1 MIVVDA
7 SLALRW
13 FFDKDITPEND
24 AALDY
29 VEAHGGCVPGNFQSE
44 VAHGLVQAE
53 RRKRVSTSDVS
64 AALSD
69 ILSLDLVV
77 DLPDAHVVVATA
89 RDFGLTGYDATY
101 LALAMQSGL
110 SLATVDENLRKAA
123 RSAKVLWAPRKRG
136 ARS

>member
-7 SLALRW
+7 SLAVRW
-13 FFDKDITPEND
+13 FLEKDVTPEID

-29 VEAHGGCVPGNFQSE
+29 VEEHGGCVPGNFQSE

-53 RRKRVSTSDVS
+53 RRQRISTSEVS

-69 ILSLDLVV
+69 VLSLDLVTE
-77 DLPDAHVVVATA
+77 LPDAHVVVATA

-101 LALAMQSGL
+101 LALAMQSGIR
-110 SLATVDENLRKAA
+110 LATVDENLRKAA
-123 RSAKVLWAPRKRG
+123 RFAKVLWAPGKR
-136 ARS
+136 